1 MSLPF
6 VETKRGI
13 GFCGVSYGGELSL
26 EIGVFYP
33 DKVSAVV
40 AISTSDSNT
49 NTTITKVIFKIQHF
63 K

>member
-33 DKVSAVV
+33 EKVTAVV
-40 AISTSDSNT
+40 AISTSDANT
-49 NTTITKVIFKIQHF
+49 NTTITKVCI
-63 K
+63 